1 MTLQPSGQPSGDA
14 QRGAAVAELAIAM
27 LVFLTM
33 IFGMIEFGRLYWTHN
48 ALKDAARR
56 GARFAV
62 VRKEDSASIDA
73 VKKAV
78 VYGDPNANPASAK
91 PIVSGLTMSNVAVAY
106 KNFNGLKLSA
116 QATVSITNYKFQMA
130 VPLIGAA
137 VNMPSY
143 RTTLPGESAGFIPC
157 DFPSGTPHAP
167 CSIIPN

>member
-1 MTLQPSGQPSGDA
+1 MASHPSHHNE
-14 QRGAAVAELAIAM
+14 RGAAVVELAITM
-27 LVFLTM
+27 LVFLSM

-56 GARFAV
+56 GARHAI

-78 VYGDPNANPASAK
+78 VYGDPNANPNSAK
-91 PIVSGLTMSNVAVAY
+91 PIINDLTMNNVAVAY

-116 QATVSITNYKFQMA
+116 QATVSIINYKFKMA
-130 VPLIGAA
+130 VPLIGAT

-167 CSIIPN
+167 CNIIPN